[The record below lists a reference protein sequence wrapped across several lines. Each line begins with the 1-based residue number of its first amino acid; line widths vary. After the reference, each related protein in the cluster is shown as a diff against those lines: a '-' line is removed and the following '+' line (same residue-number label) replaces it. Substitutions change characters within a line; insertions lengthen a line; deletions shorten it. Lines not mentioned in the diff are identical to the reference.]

1 MHKLLLQRL
10 LLLIPTLLLV
20 SIAVF
25 GMVRAVPGDVISILL
40 AEQKLAGNER
50 EELAAKLGLDKPIV
64 IQYVDWVSGV
74 VRGDLGESLFTGH
87 PVREDI
93 SEKFKVTAFLAILA
107 TIISLVIAIPIGAIA
122 ALRQGSIL
130 DYFSRSFALLGISLP
145 NFWVGVAIIM
155 YGSLWFRY
163 APPLRYASVESDPL
177 LLARQLF
184 LPALVLGW
192 SMAGVVMRMVRTALL
207 EVLRDDYI
215 RTARAKGL
223 RERVILWR
231 HAMKNAM
238 IPVITISGIQLA
250 ALFGGTVVIESV
262 FNIPGVGRLLVES
275 VALRDYPVVQGIAL
289 VMTVLVLLVNLAVD
303 ISYRYLDPRIRLS

>member
-207 EVLRDDYI
+207 EVLRDDFI

-289 VMTVLVLLVNLAVD
+289 VMTVLVLLVNLAID